1 MDLHLIG
8 FMHHKEQ
15 QVVLLLAA
23 CQLLWPLKELH
34 TAAKG
39 LLESSHGEESSVS
52 AQHTRRGARK
62 KTHTACLTCT
72 TGAQATLGRACSR
85 QCRRCAVRFSFC
97 SSKLTLGAS
106 HQDLKGVEP
115 LQAAPGPRLIQRL
128 QV

>member
-34 TAAKG
+34 MAAAE
-39 LLESSHGEESSVS
+39 LLKSLQRSRKFSVKQQTCRAKAFSSGPLFG
-52 AQHTRRGARK
+52 RRY
-62 KTHTACLTCT
+62 
-72 TGAQATLGRACSR
+72 SR
-85 QCRRCAVRFSFC
+85 QCRICTVRFLHC
-97 SSKLTLGAS
+97 SSKLTLGAT
-106 HQDLKGVEP
+106 HQNLKGVEP

-128 QV
+128 QI